1 MQGCI
6 KRARGEIASPIVCL
20 AGRLVNGGLPLA
32 GCMHRPPATP
42 PGRSEMHCKCR
53 SVAGR
58 FYRLQGQPPRGVDG
72 GGGRSEARGTQPP
85 HKHCLQGPEMRGATL
100 MTPRVTKY
108 VCFRGHA
115 IELEGGK
122 RSDGNMA
129 VECSMACSHQANLG
143 MQHAASRHQSCAS
156 VSPYQC
162 QFPACMLSARLC
174 NLHHSYTTRT
184 VRCTLPRRPRRTVAT
199 MVRHCMHRSVQT
211 SSTPQIRAVASL

>member
-1 MQGCI
+1 MGDWVQGCI

-156 VSPYQC
+156 VSPYSSPLAC
-162 QFPACMLSARLC
+162 FPQDSATFTTATLLELYAVLC
-174 NLHHSYTTRT
+174 PADPEQ
-184 VRCTLPRRPRRTVAT
+184 LPPW
-199 MVRHCMHRSVQT
+199 
-211 SSTPQIRAVASL
+211 